1 MKIEALFR
9 EDSLL
14 RSKNPLARKKKEPS
28 VDRGF
33 DAMLEEEMQKRREE
47 SVQDDSWR
55 RRAKMIGI
63 NMDAITEQDV
73 YEMERFKGLVAVRDS
88 AGKVIDFVAKKN
100 G

>member
-1 MKIEALFR
+1 M
-9 EDSLL
+9 
-14 RSKNPLARKKKEPS
+14 
-28 VDRGF
+28 
-33 DAMLEEEMQKRREE
+33 E
-47 SVQDDSWR
+47 SDSWA

-73 YEMERFKGLVAVRDS
+73 YEMERCKGLVSVRDS